1 MRALITSVAV
11 VALFSF
17 GHASAQE
24 QAKEALKTEQTVPK
38 SGSAG
43 GQNMPDQNA
52 KQEGS
57 SKVSTS
63 IDPSTPIFVDGRLT
77 VPGAPDGDT
86 VPAKH
91 SARTN
96 ADDQLPI
103 AAYATRHITKDQLQA
118 VRNALSPKSDAVGS
132 RAIDG
137 FAQIGAIIPTAIA
150 LDGMQPVPA
159 DLAQQIPAL
168 AATSY
173 VISENKILLVNPR
186 TRVVVAVVE

>member
-17 GHASAQE
+17 GQASAQE
-24 QAKEALKTEQTVPK
+24 KAKENLKTDQTVPK

-57 SKVSTS
+57 SKVPTA

-103 AAYATRHITKDQLQA
+103 AAYATRHITKDQLQT
-118 VRNALSPKSDAVGS
+118 VRNALSTKSDPVGS
-132 RAIDG
+132 RALDG
-137 FAQIGAIIPTAIA
+137 FAQIGALVPTAIA
-150 LDGMQPVPA
+150 LDGMQQLPS
-159 DLAQQIPAL
+159 DLAQQIPSL
-168 AATSY
+168 AATYY
-173 VISENKILLVNPR
+173 VVSEGKILLVNPR